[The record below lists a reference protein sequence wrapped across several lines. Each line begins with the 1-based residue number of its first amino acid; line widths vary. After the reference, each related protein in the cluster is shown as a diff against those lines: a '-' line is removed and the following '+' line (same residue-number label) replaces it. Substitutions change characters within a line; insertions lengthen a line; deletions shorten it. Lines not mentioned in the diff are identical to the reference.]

1 MSAPQGPYPQN
12 PPPYRQPYGPP
23 RQQYG
28 PPPQQYGPP
37 PQRYGP
43 PPQQYA
49 QPPAPQQQYGAT
61 QQYGQ
66 PQPGEGIAINTQFFP
81 LAWLFYFI
89 KPKIFIDG
97 QEMSPAGWGRT
108 VVPARP
114 GQHHVHVYTPYF
126 LPPRLGPAD
135 AAVDVPAG
143 RVVEL
148 EYKAPMWSFSPGSL
162 GYPPQKYNGVGITIA
177 LAVVPLVV
185 ILLLIIIAAV
195 AAA

>member
-1 MSAPQGPYPQN
+1 MSNPQGPYPQN
-12 PPPYRQPYGPP
+12 QPQYRQPY
-23 RQQYG
+23 

-37 PQRYGP
+37 PPQQYGPQQQYAP

-49 QPPAPQQQYGAT
+49 QP
-61 QQYGQ
+61 
-66 PQPGEGIAINTQFFP
+66 GEGIAITTGFFP

-89 KPKIFIDG
+89 KPKIYVDG
-97 QEMSPAGWGRT
+97 HELPPMNWGRT

-126 LPPRLGPAD
+126 LPQRLGPAD
-135 AAVDVPAG
+135 SAVEVTPG

-177 LAVVPLVV
+177 LVVIPFAVV
-185 ILLLIIIAAV
+185 LLLIIV
-195 AAA
+195 SFLLSM